1 MNNRRKLLKF
11 LLALGVGMVSGVGRA
26 QTARTYRVGLLFGG
40 RKEGNTEFHDAFREQ
55 MAALGYVEGRNLIID
70 TRFGDN
76 MGDRA
81 TLLAEELAALHPN
94 VFVAA
99 QGQAVAA
106 GSRLPSTIPVVI
118 ISSGNPVDAGFVA
131 SFARPGG
138 NVTGISLLAV
148 ELVGKRIELLKE
160 MQAKLGTVAVIADPQ
175 HAGQHR
181 ERAASEEEA
190 KKLAIRILY
199 YPVRNRAELD
209 AALLAGKAAG
219 AEGIVAFPDG
229 VTYPNRKAIAEF
241 AVQNRLPVVA
251 GWASFVEAGCLL
263 SYGPN
268 QRATYARAAYFVDR
282 IIKGTSPADLPVELP
297 SIVELT
303 VNWKTAKALDIR
315 IPNSILARADKVIE

>member
-1 MNNRRKLLKF
+1 
-11 LLALGVGMVSGVGRA
+11 MVSVVGRA
-26 QTARTYRVGLLFGG
+26 QVARTYRVGLLFGG
-40 RKEGNTEFHDAFREQ
+40 RKEGNTEFHDAFRQQ
-55 MAALGYVEGRNLIID
+55 MVALGYVEGRNLIID
-70 TRFGDN
+70 TRYGDN
-76 MGDRA
+76 REDRA
-81 TLLAEELAALHPN
+81 QLLAEELAALHPN

-106 GSRLPSTIPVVI
+106 ACRLPNMIPVVI

-148 ELVGKRIELLKE
+148 VLVGKRLELLKE
-160 MQAKLGTVAVIADPQ
+160 MQPKLSTVAVIADPQ

-181 ERAASEEEA
+181 ERAASEEAA
-190 KKLAIRILY
+190 KKLSIRMLF

-209 AALLAGKAAG
+209 AALIAAKAAD

-229 VTYPNRKAIAEF
+229 VTYPNRNAIAEF
-241 AVQNRLPVVA
+241 SVRNRLPVVA

-268 QRATYARAAYFVDR
+268 QHASYARAAYFVDR
-282 IIKGTSPADLPVELP
+282 IIRGANPADLPVELP
-297 SIVELT
+297 SVVELV
-303 VNWKTAKALDIR
+303 VNRKSANALDIK
-315 IPNSILARADKVIE
+315 IPNSILVRADKVIE

>member
-1 MNNRRKLLKF
+1 MNTRRKLLF
-11 LLALGVGMVSGVGRA
+11 ALGAGMVSVVGRA

-40 RKEGNTEFHDAFREQ
+40 RKEGNTEFHDDFREQ
-55 MAALGYVEGRNLIID
+55 MVALGYVEGRNLIID

-76 MGDRA
+76 REDRA
-81 TLLAEELAALHPN
+81 KLLAEELAALHPD

-99 QGQAVAA
+99 QGQALAA
-106 GSRLPSTIPVVI
+106 ACRLPNAIPVVI
-118 ISSGNPVDAGFVA
+118 IASGNPVDAGYVA

-160 MQAKLGTVAVIADPQ
+160 MQPKLNAVAVIADPQ

-181 ERAASEEEA
+181 ERAASEEAA

-199 YPVRNRAELD
+199 YPVRNRAELE
-209 AALLAGKAAG
+209 AALIAAKAAD

-229 VTYPNRKAIAEF
+229 VTYPNRDAIAEF
-241 AVQNRLPVVA
+241 SVRNRLPVVA

-268 QRATYARAAYFVDR
+268 QHASYARAAHFVDR
-282 IIKGTSPADLPVELP
+282 IIKGMNPADLPVELP
-297 SIVELT
+297 SVVELA
-303 VNWKTAKALDIR
+303 VNRKTAKALDIR
-315 IPNSILARADKVIE
+315 IPNSILVRADRVIE